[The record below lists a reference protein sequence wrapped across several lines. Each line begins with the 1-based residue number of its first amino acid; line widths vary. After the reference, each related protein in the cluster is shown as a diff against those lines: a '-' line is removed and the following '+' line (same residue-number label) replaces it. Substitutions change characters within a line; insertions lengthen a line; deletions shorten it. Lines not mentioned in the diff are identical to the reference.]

1 MKKAKIDYTEPQLI
15 DAIRRKDRMAAE
27 ALYDMYAAA
36 LYGVISRIVP
46 GQEQAEDLLQESFVK
61 IWNSFA
67 SYDEKKGRL
76 FTWMV
81 NIARHLAI
89 DTLRSKEFRNLS
101 RTDAMDENTDS
112 LDEENYSEIHQD
124 GVGIKDLITKL
135 RPQDKQI
142 LDLVYFKGYTHVEVS
157 DELQLPL
164 GTVKSRLRSAI
175 ITLKTFFN

>member
-1 MKKAKIDYTEPQLI
+1 
-15 DAIRRKDRMAAE
+15 MAAE
-27 ALYDMYAAA
+27 ALYDMYSAA

-46 GQEQAEDLLQESFVK
+46 GQEQAEDLLQECFVK
-61 IWNSFA
+61 IWNSIP

-89 DTLRSKEFRNLS
+89 DTVRSKEFRNLS
-101 RTDAMDENTDS
+101 RTDGMDGNTNS
-112 LDEENYSEIHQD
+112 DEEQRYSEIHQD
-124 GVGIKDLITKL
+124 GVGIKDLITRL

-142 LDLVYFKGYTHVEVS
+142 LELIYYKGYTHVEVS
-157 DELQLPL
+157 DELNLPL